1 MKEAVKKVGPKGVVV
16 HIAHSQGA
24 LITFLASKK
33 LTKSEMSQIEVICF
47 GGAETIRRSEEF
59 PFARC
64 VNYYS
69 VNDPLLLLV
78 PSAARALRSGFLG
91 IGDESCVKSSSLVM
105 NSNTEPELVFLTPR
119 SGDPILDHGLFG
131 PTYIDALRWE
141 GRRYQMLYLSIFH
154 QVAEQSITKL
164 ILLVHNLFSRIF
176 EKLEVFITFFIQ
188 FIIETA
194 RASTGKKYYEVVEV
208 SSI

>member
-1 MKEAVKKVGPKGVVV
+1 
-16 HIAHSQGA
+16 
-24 LITFLASKK
+24 
-33 LTKSEMSQIEVICF
+33 
-47 GGAETIRRSEEF
+47 
-59 PFARC
+59 
-64 VNYYS
+64 
-69 VNDPLLLLV
+69 
-78 PSAARALRSGFLG
+78 
-91 IGDESCVKSSSLVM
+91 
-105 NSNTEPELVFLTPR
+105 
-119 SGDPILDHGLFG
+119 
-131 PTYIDALRWE
+131 
-141 GRRYQMLYLSIFH
+141 MLYLSIFH